1 MKWNIAA
8 TACCVLLLILDVAL
22 LRQNRQLKA
31 QLSAP
36 PAGLEVQAGI
46 EVPDL
51 KGFDA
56 AGMPLTVR
64 YGQDSRKVLLL
75 VFSPACKFCAE
86 NWPRWEALLAGFDRQ
101 AVRPVGVDISS
112 TASQA
117 FLREHRMSE
126 LPVFLQLQPQAIVKY
141 RLQITPQTILV
152 DGKGRVEKVWSGV
165 LDDSSLTEVKNLV
178 RSGAQAGASSVH
190 RNDPGF

>member
-8 TACCVLLLILDVAL
+8 TACCVLLLVLDVAL

-36 PAGLEVQAGI
+36 PAGLEVQAGTQ
-46 EVPDL
+46 VPDL
-51 KGFDA
+51 EGFDV
-56 AGMPLTVR
+56 AGKPLSVR

-75 VFSPACKFCAE
+75 VFSPSCKFCGE
-86 NWPRWEALLAGFDRQ
+86 NWPRWEALLAGSDPHV
-101 AVRPVGVDISS
+101 VRPVGVDISS

-117 FLREHRMSE
+117 FLVEHKLTE
-126 LPVFLQLQPQAIVKY
+126 APVFLQLQPQAIVKY

-152 DGKGRVEKVWSGV
+152 DGKGKVEKVWSGV

-178 RSGAQAGASSVH
+178 RSGAQAGTFSMHGV
-190 RNDPGF
+190 DPGF